1 MPSRSMTMTSYEL
14 IDKEDDLEV
23 ILLFICSN

>member
-1 MPSRSMTMTSYEL
+1 MPSRSVTMTSYEL